1 MGDVYEIFDDGA
13 DEPIDRFEVRDVRK
27 QTRFMV
33 DNFFID
39 GFARILGPSCSMV
52 YMSLVRHTNRQQKT
66 WPSQNLIAEEVDITR
81 QWVGRYL
88 AILQY
93 FNIIRSVRVG
103 RRCTNR
109 YYLIDEKYW
118 RTDFEVMLEEI
129 EAIYDPETKQK
140 KVMSPQDSSAE
151 NGAMSPQVTSPLG
164 HIRCLER
171 THHML
176 RKVTSNRKVKQSK
189 DNQERT
195 EGGKIVKKKRTVRKT
210 VSLEQPKH
218 SSRYEYVWDEE
229 KKAMIERLKK

>member
-33 DNFFID
+33 DNCFID
-39 GFARILGPSCSMV
+39 DFARILGPSCSMV

-66 WPSQNLIAEEVDITR
+66 WPSQTLIAEEVDITR

-103 RRCTNR
+103 KRCTNR

-129 EAIYDPETKQK
+129 EAVYDPETKQK
-140 KVMSPQDSSAE
+140 K
-151 NGAMSPQVTSPLG
+151 AMSPEVTSPLG

-176 RKVTSNRKVKQSK
+176 RKVTSNRKAKQSK
-189 DNQERT
+189 DNQKRT
-195 EGGKIVKKKRTVRKT
+195 GTGKIVKKKRTARVISRVKQPARSRK
-210 VSLEQPKH
+210 
-218 SSRYEYVWDEE
+218 YEYVWDKE
-229 KKAMIERLKK
+229 KKTMIERLKE